1 MNVLKTMI
9 AGKTMRVL
17 SVMRAMKALHVLAAL
32 LTIQSATAQDI
43 HFSQFFEAP
52 LLRNPSLAGIFTGDY
67 RVQCVFHDQWNSFTN
82 AYRTGSLNGEY
93 KMPISNSNDF
103 LTAGLQIL
111 YDRAGTAALT
121 TTELLPA
128 LNYHKSLSDERT
140 MYLSLGFMG
149 GLVEKSI
156 DLSKITT
163 NSQFNGTAYD
173 PALPNGETFLTPDVH
188 YLDGSLGMSFNTSFG
203 AEQANSMFL
212 GFAYH
217 HLNRPKNSF
226 YKNPTIELDPKYVF
240 SGGMKMTINEYSYF
254 TIQADQSMQ
263 GPSSETIGGV
273 LYSYKL
279 GDDPVNSDNTLHL
292 GAFLRWKDAL
302 IPVLK
307 LETHSLAI
315 AISYDVNVSQLNTA
329 SQGRGGFELSI
340 SYIGF
345 LDRENAGPN
354 AHRPKF

>member
-1 MNVLKTMI
+1 MLQP
-9 AGKTMRVL
+9 AW
-17 SVMRAMKALHVLAAL
+17 
-32 LTIQSATAQDI
+32 AQDI

-52 LLRNPSLAGIFTGDY
+52 LLRNPALAGIFTGDY

-82 AYRTGSLNGEY
+82 AYRSGSLNGEY
-93 KMPISNSNDF
+93 KIPLANGNDF
-103 LTAGLQIL
+103 LTAGLQVL
-111 YDRAGTAALT
+111 YDKAGTAALT
-121 TTELLPA
+121 TTELFPA
-128 LNYHKSLSDERT
+128 LNYHKSLSDTRT

-163 NSQFNGTAYD
+163 NSQYNGTAYD
-173 PALPNGETFLTPDVH
+173 PALPNGETLLTPDVH
-188 YLDGSLGMSFNTSFG
+188 YWDGSLGMSFNTSFG
-203 AEQANSMFL
+203 NEQANTMFL

-226 YKNPTIELDPKYVF
+226 YKDPSIELDPKYVF
-240 SGGMKMTINEYSYF
+240 SGGMKLTINDYSYF
-254 TIQADQSMQ
+254 TLQADHSQQ
-263 GPSSETIGGV
+263 GSATETIGGV

-279 GDDPVNSDNTLHL
+279 GDDPANSDNTLHF
-292 GAFLRWKDAL
+292 GAFLRYKDAL

-329 SQGRGGFELSI
+329 SEGHGGFELSI

-345 LDRENAGPN
+345 LERENVKLNTP
-354 AHRPKF
+354 RPRF